1 MSLRKWKELNDR
13 QMNRQM
19 EKSDEICEMIEIE
32 KLHLT
37 QNRRRNLEQR
47 AKLSLVT
54 SITPFIDRMLHE
66 VRMLRKVGDTN
77 NERIE
82 YIAELTDQINKY
94 NEVLTDWIRLRQ
106 GQLNLHIESFALQ
119 SLFDIVAK
127 SKMGFQLKGISLDI
141 QKTDLTVKADKTLT
155 LFMINTMADNARK
168 FTPEDGH
175 VEIYAIRH
183 DTYAEISICDT
194 GPGMS
199 DTQLKHLFDHKPIV
213 DTSGAV
219 QDGKGHGFGLMNC
232 KGIIENTRR

>member
-1 MSLRKWKELNDR
+1 MQEKTRQDRQLEARAEQLDKSAKLLNSMIAAILLVLVVLVTLLIVLYLKRKKTDRSSDIESLLMSLRKWKELNDR
-13 QMNRQM
+13 QMSRQM

-141 QKTDLTVKADKTLT
+141 QKTDLTVKADKTLS
-155 LFMINTMADNARK
+155 DRK
-168 FTPEDGH
+168 SLNH
-175 VEIYAIRH
+175 
-183 DTYAEISICDT
+183 
-194 GPGMS
+194 MS
-199 DTQLKHLFDHKPIV
+199 LSCL
-213 DTSGAV
+213 
-219 QDGKGHGFGLMNC
+219 
-232 KGIIENTRR
+232 